1 MWRQDELT
9 CPDFAPSSGDTSGEA
24 RCSRLFIYL
33 QALRH
38 PTLSKKSLSRIGP
51 GDYDR
56 EVRVQGWVEDVRKLG
71 GIAFVILRQREGTL
85 QLAFPKKKVPELLEM
100 AGNLTRES
108 VIEAT
113 GTVVKNDQARNGWEI
128 IPRELKVLAAAEA
141 PLPLGVVDKVTA
153 DADTRV
159 DNRFLDL
166 RKAEVRAIFEVRS
179 LVLQSIR
186 ATMVRHGFTEVNTP
200 KLSGAGAE
208 GGASLFKTDYF
219 GRVAYLSQSPQL
231 YKQMLMASS
240 LDRVFEIAQVFRAE
254 PSDTVRHL
262 TEITMFDAE
271 MAYID
276 HQEDFFTV
284 LEDAVV
290 TTIRDVTEQA
300 KPLLTAIGR
309 QPKVPTLP
317 FPRVPYSECIE
328 ILNQQGKAVKPGD
341 DIDTEGE
348 KLVAKVVAERGHE
361 LFFITE
367 YPSSIKPFYVMRKD
381 DDPGSTWSFDLEYK
395 GDEMASGGQREHRI
409 GQLIAN
415 MAARGLKPESFEFYL
430 KAFRY
435 GMPPHGGWGF
445 GIDRFVQKMLDL
457 PNIREAVLF
466 PRDRNRLSP

>member
-1 MWRQDELT
+1 MNAKRRL
-9 CPDFAPSSGDTSGEA
+9 GE
-24 RCSRLFIYL
+24 
-33 QALRH
+33 
-38 PTLSKKSLSRIGP
+38 IGP
-51 GDYDR
+51 ADFDQDI
-56 EVRVQGWVEDVRKLG
+56 RVQGWVEDVRKLG

-113 GTVVKNDQARNGWEI
+113 GTVVKNEQARNGWEI

-186 ATMVRHGFTEVNTP
+186 STMVRHGFIEVNTP
-200 KLSGAGAE
+200 KLSAAGAE
-208 GGASLFKTDYF
+208 GGASLFQTDYF

-240 LDRVFEIAQVFRAE
+240 LDRVFEVAQVFRAE

-276 HQEDFFTV
+276 HQEDFFKV
-284 LEDAVV
+284 LEDAVS
-290 TTIRDVTEQA
+290 TAIRDVTEKGKA
-300 KPLLTAIGR
+300 LLSVLR
-309 QPKVPTLP
+309 REPKVPALP

-328 ILNQQGKAVKPGD
+328 ILRQQGKAVKQGD

-348 KLVAKVVAERGHE
+348 KMVARTVMDRGNE

-367 YPSSIKPFYVMRKD
+367 YPSAIKPFYVMRKD
-381 DDPGSTWSFDLEYK
+381 DDPASTWSFDLEYK
-395 GDEMASGGQREHRI
+395 GDEMASGGQREHRLDRLTATMKA
-409 GQLIAN
+409 QSLD
-415 MAARGLKPESFEFYL
+415 AAGFEFYL

-445 GIDRFVQKMLDL
+445 GIDRFVQKILDL

>member
-1 MWRQDELT
+1 MNAKRRL
-9 CPDFAPSSGDTSGEA
+9 GE
-24 RCSRLFIYL
+24 
-33 QALRH
+33 
-38 PTLSKKSLSRIGP
+38 IGP
-51 GDYDR
+51 ADFDQDI
-56 EVRVQGWVEDVRKLG
+56 RVQGWVEDVRKLG

-113 GTVVKNDQARNGWEI
+113 GTVVKNEQARNGWEI

-186 ATMVRHGFTEVNTP
+186 STMVRHGFIEVNTP
-200 KLSGAGAE
+200 KLSAAGAE
-208 GGASLFKTDYF
+208 GGASLFQTDYF

-240 LDRVFEIAQVFRAE
+240 LDRVFEVAQVFRAE

-276 HQEDFFTV
+276 HQEDFFKV
-284 LEDAVV
+284 LEDAVS
-290 TTIRDVTEQA
+290 TAIRDVTEKGKA
-300 KPLLTAIGR
+300 LLSVLR
-309 QPKVPTLP
+309 REPKVPALP

-328 ILNQQGKAVKPGD
+328 ILRQQGKAVKQGD

-348 KLVAKVVAERGHE
+348 KMVARTVMDRGNE

-381 DDPGSTWSFDLEYK
+381 DDPASTWSFDLEYK
-395 GDEMASGGQREHRI
+395 GDEMASGGQREHRLDRLTATMKA
-409 GQLIAN
+409 QSLD
-415 MAARGLKPESFEFYL
+415 AAGFEFYL

-445 GIDRFVQKMLDL
+445 GIDRFVQKILDL